1 MRQLLPRRAT
11 RVHNAV
17 VSSTSPLRTPSEVAF
32 HRAFCAVW
40 GVCVC
45 VCVYLTF

>member
-40 GVCVC
+40 VAAGE
-45 VCVYLTF
+45 LGSAS